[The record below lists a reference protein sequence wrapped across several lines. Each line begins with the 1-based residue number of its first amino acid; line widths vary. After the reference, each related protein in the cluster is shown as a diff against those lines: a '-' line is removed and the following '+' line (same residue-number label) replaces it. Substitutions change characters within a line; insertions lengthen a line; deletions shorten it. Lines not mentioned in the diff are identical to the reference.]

1 MHLSL
6 CICLSLQQM
15 TSSDLFWEHH
25 RDYKTLVRLVPT
37 SVAFPTKPNV
47 GMVPA
52 EIFTLLAPTMKAVK
66 PR

>member
-1 MHLSL
+1 M
-6 CICLSLQQM
+6 M
-15 TSSDLFWEHH
+15 SSDLFWEQH